1 MVIPMDGL
9 GPNPTVPD
17 GTATIARLPGMP
29 AETPVPM
36 PTQRLDEFDRTSQR
50 RFVRERSRSRGFR
63 RLVAFGL
70 AAVIAGFGSFE
81 MARTLSAGAVTPLTF
96 LVLTLFTL
104 NFAWIAFVNAFIG
117 TVVVVGR
124 SWRRKAA
131 AAHQPLVGRTAMLMP
146 IYNEQ
151 PERTF
156 AAIEAMAHGVVR
168 LGENTAFDWF
178 ILSDT
183 TDASVALAEESA
195 FLSLRQRL
203 APTTRVY
210 YRRRRRN
217 THRKAGNIA
226 DFCQRWGGAYDYM
239 LVLDADSL
247 IEPDTIVELARRM
260 EADPDAGIIQT
271 VPRLINA
278 RTVLGRLQ
286 QFANRIYGPT
296 LAAGLAWWCQSEGN
310 YWGHNAIIRRR
321 AFTEAAGLPLLSGP
335 PPFGGHILS
344 HDFVEA
350 ALIRRAGWSVK
361 IADDLEGS
369 YEEGP
374 TSLIDL
380 ATRDRRWCQGNL
392 QHARV
397 LNARG
402 LHWVSRFHLVN
413 GIASYLTSLLWFMLI
428 VAGLALSLQVQFIR
442 PEYFVDAGQGQGL
455 PVFPAVDPYRALGVL
470 ALTGVVLFGPK
481 IMGMLAIICD
491 RRALSGAGGLRQLV
505 ASVLFETLLSALIA
519 PVAMLIQSR
528 MVISILAGH
537 DSGWKPQRRDNGSVP
552 LRDLLRFH
560 GWHIAAGLIIGG
572 LAYAVSSAALAWLL
586 PAVAGMALALPV
598 SALTA
603 SATVSMEV
611 RRNGLL
617 KTPQEAVRPSIGRK
631 ALAVR
636 RLHRMA
642 VAATPDF
649 TGLIRDVIRRG
660 DHLALVDR
668 RDVRRRG
675 DVDPVEATAMAKINQ
690 ARTLDEAVS
699 YLGPEER
706 AMTLASPDLLERLGA
721 LSAA

>member
-1 MVIPMDGL
+1 MDGL
-9 GPNPTVPD
+9 GPT
-17 GTATIARLPGMP
+17 TAAPGAITTLPGMP
-29 AETPVPM
+29 PEMPVPM
-36 PTQRLDEFDRTSQR
+36 PAQRLDEFDRTSRR
-50 RFVRERSRSRGFR
+50 RFVREASRSRVFP
-63 RLVAFGL
+63 RLLAFGL
-70 AAVIAGFGSFE
+70 AAIIAGFGSVE
-81 MARTLSAGAVTPLTF
+81 MARTLSAGAVTPLTL
-96 LVLTLFTL
+96 LVLALFSL
-104 NFAWIAFVNAFIG
+104 NFAWIAFAFVNALIG

-124 SWRRKAA
+124 LWRKQPARPRKALA
-131 AAHQPLVGRTAMLMP
+131 GRTAMLMP
-146 IYNEQ
+146 IYNER

-156 AAIEAMAHGVVR
+156 AAIEAMAHGVAR
-168 LGENTAFDWF
+168 LGDNRSFDWF

-183 TDASVALAEESA
+183 TDPSVALAEESA
-195 FLSLRQRL
+195 YLSLRRRL
-203 APTTRVY
+203 APTTQVH

-247 IEPDTIVELARRM
+247 MEADTIVELAHRM
-260 EADPDAGIIQT
+260 EEDPDAGIIQT

-286 QFANRIYGPT
+286 QFANRVYGPT

-361 IADDLEGS
+361 IADDLGGS

-397 LNARG
+397 VSARG
-402 LHWVSRFHLVN
+402 LNWVSRFHLFN
-413 GIASYLTSLLWFMLI
+413 GIASYLTSLLWFLLI

-455 PVFPAVDPYRALGVL
+455 PVFPAVDPSRALGVL
-470 ALTGVVLFGPK
+470 ALTSVVLFGPK
-481 IMGMLAIICD
+481 LMGVLAMLLD
-491 RRALSGAGGLRQLV
+491 RSARTGSGGVRQLV
-505 ASVLFETLLSALIA
+505 ASVLFETVLSALIA

-528 MVISILAGH
+528 MIVSILAGH
-537 DSGWKPQRRDNGSVP
+537 DAGWKPQRRDNGSIP
-552 LRDLLRFH
+552 FGDLLRFH

-572 LAYAVSSAALAWLL
+572 LAYAISTAALAWLL
-586 PAVAGMALALPV
+586 PAVAGMVLALPV

-603 SATVSMEV
+603 SAVVSMEV

-636 RLHRMA
+636 RLNRMA

-649 TGLIRDVIRRG
+649 HGLIRDVDMRR

-668 RDVRRRG
+668 RDVRLRG
-675 DVDPVEATAMAKINQ
+675 DVDPVEATALAKINQ

-706 AMTLASPDLLERLGA
+706 AITLASPDLVERLGA